1 MGIVAQ
7 HTRLLFGVTDC
18 SVEVQLHG
26 SNPACH
32 EGTKEAVDYVL
43 GHILPAVAD
52 LMEFLVLGFVLVRMQ
67 LSVGDLESG
76 EAIG

>member
-1 MGIVAQ
+1 M
-7 HTRLLFGVTDC
+7 
-18 SVEVQLHG
+18 
-26 SNPACH
+26 
-32 EGTKEAVDYVL
+32 DYVL